1 MQRLS
6 QLVLVLTGLMC
17 SACVCHPSLYRNVAV
32 DTPTRPNIKTSWS
45 ESHDYGFTSVGQF
58 LLNRGESTDN
68 GKLGIRVVD
77 FLPSK
82 CRSLFAEYPDP
93 PRVVLEFYRPGDK
106 LVLCTVTLDGPI
118 ANSSIDREEM
128 CGNKTGF
135 SVVGIN
141 GLNTHDGWVSFDLR
155 K

>member
-1 MQRLS
+1 MLRLS
-6 QLVLVLTGLMC
+6 HILLVIIGLTC
-17 SACVCHPSLYRNVAV
+17 SGCVCHPSLYKNVPT
-32 DTPTRPNIKTSWS
+32 DTPTRPTVKTSWT
-45 ESHDYGFTSVGQF
+45 ESRDYGFTSVGQF
-58 LLNRGESTDN
+58 VLSRGESTDN

-77 FLPSK
+77 FVPSK

-93 PRVVLEFYRPGDK
+93 PKVVLEFYRPADK
-106 LVLCTVTLDGPI
+106 QTLCTVTLDGPI
-118 ANSSIDREEM
+118 ANSSIDRAEM

-141 GLNTHDGWVSFDLR
+141 GLNAHDGWVSFDLR

>member
-6 QLVLVLTGLMC
+6 HILLVLIGLTC
-17 SACVCHPSLYRNVAV
+17 SGCVCHPSLYKNVPA
-32 DTPTRPNIKTSWS
+32 DTPTRPNIKSSWT

-58 LLNRGESTDN
+58 LLNRGESIDN

-77 FLPSK
+77 FIPSK

-93 PRVVLEFYRPGDK
+93 PKVVLEFYRPSDK
-106 LVLCTVTLDGPI
+106 HVLCTVTLDGPI

-141 GLNTHDGWVSFDLR
+141 GLNAHDGWVSFDLR

>member
-1 MQRLS
+1 MPRHSYIL
-6 QLVLVLTGLMC
+6 LVLFGIVC
-17 SACVCHPSLYRNVAV
+17 SGCVCHPSLYKNVPA
-32 DTPTRPNIKTSWS
+32 DTPTRPSIKSSWT
-45 ESHDYGFTSVGQF
+45 ERNDYGFTSVGQF
-58 LLNRGESTDN
+58 VLNRNESIDN

-77 FLPSK
+77 FVPLK

-93 PRVVLEFYRPGDK
+93 PKVVLEFYRPSDK
-106 LVLCTVTLDGPI
+106 QVLCTVTLDGPI

-141 GLNTHDGWVSFDLR
+141 GLNAHEGWVSFDLR